1 MATPNQ
7 NTFQSLRRRKGVTFL
22 PCPGRLQR
30 RAAPAAVGSL
40 PERRFPCRSRSD
52 ILQWT
57 RAPDGA
63 DLGGS
68 ALEFELPI
76 INNPGNHIH
85 SAAPVRVPAGVQAD
99 KKVFIVTFGCQ
110 MNELDTQTMYGLLAG
125 IGYERTDDI
134 AEADLILYNTCSVRE
149 NPERKVYGQ
158 VFSLKELKEKN
169 PNLIIGISGC
179 MPQSKVER
187 QKLWERLPHVDL
199 IFGTMNIHRLPELV
213 QQVQTTGQRVMEVW
227 DEHGD
232 IVEGLPILR
241 DNKLKAFVTIIYGC
255 DYRCSFCIVPQTR
268 GRMRSRRAGYIIN
281 EVEQLAAE
289 GYKEVTLLGQTV
301 DAYGRDLGDG
311 TTLAGL
317 LWRLNDIDGIERLR
331 FKTSHPKDIT
341 DDLIDCMR
349 DAPKVMEEL
358 HLPVQSGNDRI
369 LKLMGR
375 RYNRAQ
381 YLQLVEK
388 LRKHIPDL
396 TLTTD
401 VIVGFPGETEEEF
414 QDTISLVKEVEYD
427 SAFMFI
433 YSPRPGTGAPNLP
446 DHVPEE
452 VKHERLQ
459 RLIEVQNEISARKNA
474 ALVGTVQEVLVEGQN
489 EKEPGMLNGRTR
501 GNKIVTFPGSPDLM
515 GRVIPVRITRSR
527 TWTLV
532 GEAEVPAVSTTA

>member
-1 MATPNQ
+1 M
-7 NTFQSLRRRKGVTFL
+7 
-22 PCPGRLQR
+22 
-30 RAAPAAVGSL
+30 
-40 PERRFPCRSRSD
+40 
-52 ILQWT
+52 
-57 RAPDGA
+57 
-63 DLGGS
+63 
-68 ALEFELPI
+68 EFTLPI
-76 INNPGNHIH
+76 INNPVDHTKPVR
-85 SAAPVRVPAGVQAD
+85 PVRVPEAVETG
-99 KKVFIVTFGCQ
+99 KKAYIVTFGCQ

-125 IGYERTDDI
+125 LGYEKTYDI
-134 AEADLILYNTCSVRE
+134 EEADLILYNTCSVRE

-158 VFSLKELKEKN
+158 VHSLKELKEKK
-169 PNLIIGISGC
+169 PDLIIGISGC

-199 IFGTMNIHRLPELV
+199 IFGTMNIHRLPELITQV
-213 QQVQTTGQRVMEVW
+213 QQTGQRVMEVW

-232 IVEGLPILR
+232 IVEGLPVVR
-241 DNKLKAFVTIIYGC
+241 EDKLKAFVTIIYGC

-268 GRMRSRRAGYIIN
+268 GRQRSRRAGYIIN

-301 DAYGRDLGDG
+301 DAYGKDLGDG
-311 TTLAGL
+311 TTLASL
-317 LWRLNDIDGIERLR
+317 LWRLNEIDGIERLR
-331 FKTSHPKDIT
+331 FMTSHPRDIT
-341 DDLIDCMR
+341 DELIDCMR
-349 DAPKVMEEL
+349 DAEKVMEQL

-375 RYNRAQ
+375 RYNRRQ
-381 YLQLVEK
+381 YLELVEK
-388 LRKHIPDL
+388 LRANIPDL

-401 VIVGFPGETEEEF
+401 IIVGFPGETEEEF
-414 QDTISLVKEVEYD
+414 EDTISLVKEVEYD

-452 VKHERLQ
+452 VKRERIH

-474 ALVGTVQEVLVEGQN
+474 AMVGSVQEVLVEGKN

-501 GNKIVTFPGSPDLM
+501 GNKIVTFPGGEELV
-515 GRVIPVRITRSR
+515 GRIIPVRITRAR

-532 GEAEVPAVSTTA
+532 GEAEVPAVAGTA